1 MRCFSYK
8 INIKF
13 YYGIEREIKTTYFE
27 LAKSTSSGFTF
38 YQTESKLQI
47 SRRQSALVIFLE
59 LLDWVQSNSTFY
71 SLWHSFSGS
80 PVTEI
85 IKVERIYR
93 PDFQALPS
101 LCFLRNTAFCF
112 LPYRVACGILVL
124 RPGLNPCPLH
134 WEHGVLI
141 SRSPRKSLPFNN
153 FKQYLLSNYF
163 RVILILCLHI
173 IFKPPIYLGRHCY
186 HRWCN

>member
-1 MRCFSYK
+1 MKSFSYK

-13 YYGIEREIKTTYFE
+13 YYGIKHEIKTTYFE
-27 LAKSTSSGFTF
+27 LAKSTSSGFIF
-38 YQTESKLQI
+38 YQTESKNKLQI
-47 SRRQSALVIFLE
+47 SPRQSTLVIFLE

-71 SLWHSFSGS
+71 SLWHSFPGN

-85 IKVERIYR
+85 IKVERIYGL
-93 PDFQALPS
+93 DFQALPS

-124 RPGLNPCPLH
+124 RPGLNPRPLH
-134 WEHGVLI
+134 WEHGFLI
-141 SRSPRKSLPFNN
+141 SRPPGKSLPFNN
-153 FKQYLLSNYF
+153 LKKYLLSNYY

-173 IFKPPIYLGRHCY
+173 LFKPLI
-186 HRWCN
+186 